1 MFSLFKKYLKL
12 FLAIQSAGM
21 AKDIQLRGNFTT
33 TLIGSL
39 CYFYLHL
46 ISFKLIISRFH
57 FPGWETGQLWILLF
71 TFEIFTYLA
80 FFFFWRGLQH
90 TPKEIGTGTFDVLLS
105 KPFSSRFLAFF
116 RNCSLH
122 NLASAAFGAIYLVFA
137 LVKYQIHLT
146 PIGIILYLITLIASL
161 WIFHCISIL
170 FVCLNFKY
178 GYLPG
183 ASGVAFEIQEIYKY
197 PTTMFGSSGFLTRL
211 LIVPLSLLTTIPA
224 ANLLLKPISPEL
236 WLTYVL
242 SIIILT
248 IWSQSSWLSALRHYS
263 SASS

>member
-1 MFSLFKKYLKL
+1 MLIQFKKHLSLFW
-12 FLAIQSAGM
+12 AVQSAGI

-46 ISFKLIISRFH
+46 ISFKLIISRFR

-90 TPKEIGTGTFDVLLS
+90 TPKEIRTGSFDILLS

-122 NLASAAFGAIYLVFA
+122 NLVSAMFGAIYLVFA
-137 LVKYQIHLT
+137 LVQYQIHTT
-146 PIGIILYLITLIASL
+146 PIGIILYLLTLTTSL
-161 WIFHCISIL
+161 WIFHWSTAHNWCRTRRL
-170 FVCLNFKY
+170 KAEHL
-178 GYLPG
+178 G
-183 ASGVAFEIQEIYKY
+183 ASRRFAEFVVLAEPAPVRGDVARVANRQSKNVRRVAERVHDFKRA
-197 PTTMFGSSGFLTRL
+197 GL
-211 LIVPLSLLTTIPA
+211 LPFDAVRIHGID
-224 ANLLLKPISPEL
+224 E
-236 WLTYVL
+236 
-242 SIIILT
+242 
-248 IWSQSSWLSALRHYS
+248 RD
-263 SASS
+263 